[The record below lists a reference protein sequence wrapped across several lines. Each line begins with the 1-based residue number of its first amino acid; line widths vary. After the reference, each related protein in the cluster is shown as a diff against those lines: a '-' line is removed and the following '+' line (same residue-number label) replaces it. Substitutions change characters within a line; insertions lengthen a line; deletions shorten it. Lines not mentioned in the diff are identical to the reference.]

1 MRGKNVNRRK
11 GERRGEGRR
20 VVEVGE
26 EGICDEMERKR
37 ARGCRRR
44 IRWRK
49 LERKRRKEEVK
60 RSKSRGGE

>member
-11 GERRGEGRR
+11 GEGRR

-44 IRWRK
+44 IR
-49 LERKRRKEEVK
+49 
-60 RSKSRGGE
+60 